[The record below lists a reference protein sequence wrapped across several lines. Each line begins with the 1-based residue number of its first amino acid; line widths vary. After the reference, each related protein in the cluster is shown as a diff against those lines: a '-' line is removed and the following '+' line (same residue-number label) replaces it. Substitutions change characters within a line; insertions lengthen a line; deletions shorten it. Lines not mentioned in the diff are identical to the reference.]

1 MKDLSNIDLVAIDCA
16 RPFEALKALEYCNRF
31 FKFNKSILFTD
42 QVFSHSFIQSNL
54 LQTLICINGFF
65 SHQILIK
72 NVNCFL
78 LRLVK
83 SMSQ

>member
-42 QVFSHSFIQSNL
+42 QVFSHSFVQ
-54 LQTLICINGFF
+54 
-65 SHQILIK
+65 
-72 NVNCFL
+72 
-78 LRLVK
+78 
-83 SMSQ
+83 